1 MLSCVDGGV
10 VVIVMFDAG
19 ADRVCARQPLQMAVV
34 HDARRGILGVLGVLD
49 GSQSL
54 GQIVYKANPSDPA
67 VVGGT
72 ILTMMLL
79 GAAAS
84 AIPARRALSADPS
97 KLMRQE

>member
-1 MLSCVDGGV
+1 MGGWGSQMLSCVDGGV

-54 GQIVYKANPSDPA
+54 GQIVYKGFGRLFL
-67 VVGGT
+67 VGKWG
-72 ILTMMLL
+72 
-79 GAAAS
+79 
-84 AIPARRALSADPS
+84 
-97 KLMRQE
+97 